1 MTLPLRNFVFEKVKD
16 HGSLT
21 DTELSKIMIK
31 DGMVIPEDR
40 FNKVLLDLEI
50 LGLIKVS
57 WLTKDTRRI
66 EIIKEKDEVDEIES
80 QNIERMERDYE
91 SGFPGVENR
100 QRGPN
105 LH

>member
-100 QRGPN
+100 QREA
-105 LH
+105 

>member
-16 HGSLT
+16 YGSLT